1 MSPKNP
7 HAVALGR
14 KGGQV
19 KNASMTPEERS
30 ESARKAA
37 EARWAKTEKL
47 VAEITVETKK
57 LLKQA
62 QKKARQLEKKAGK

>member
-1 MSPKNP
+1 
-7 HAVALGR
+7 
-14 KGGQV
+14 
-19 KNASMTPEERS
+19 MTPEERS